1 MEGRKLCSNIKLLE
15 IFWYLTIF
23 IDSVRLGL
31 VDIQAMGVTEYIS
44 QDNVIVIKKKKKI
57 FVTVFW
63 QLQKKTCN

>member
-44 QDNVIVIKKKKKI
+44 QDNVIVIKKKKKD
-57 FVTVFW
+57 FCNCVLAVTE
-63 QLQKKTCN
+63 KNM

>member
-57 FVTVFW
+57 FVTV
-63 QLQKKTCN
+63 LAVTEKNM